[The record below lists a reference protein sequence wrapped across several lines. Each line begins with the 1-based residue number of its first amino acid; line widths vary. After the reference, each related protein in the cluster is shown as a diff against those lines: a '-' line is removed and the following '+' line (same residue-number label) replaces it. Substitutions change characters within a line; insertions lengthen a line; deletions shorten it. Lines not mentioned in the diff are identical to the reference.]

1 MQNKNNRT
9 DAEEAAANQTG
20 GLINQVKGDLKQM
33 AGDILGSSTLKQ
45 SGAKDR
51 LKGKLQEEYGEVK
64 EKETRLENELK
75 NLDDNRA

>member
-33 AGDILGSSTLKQ
+33 AGDLLGSSSLKQ
-45 SGAKDR
+45 DGAKDR